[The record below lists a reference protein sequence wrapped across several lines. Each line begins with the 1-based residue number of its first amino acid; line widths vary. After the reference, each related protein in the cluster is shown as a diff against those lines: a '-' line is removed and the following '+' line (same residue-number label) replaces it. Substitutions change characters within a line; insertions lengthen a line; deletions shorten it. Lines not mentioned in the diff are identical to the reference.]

1 MLQATLSD
9 ILRQLGR
16 ALICYPFFFL
26 ALVLFYPTL
35 VNWIENVILLGTHFG
50 VDLMHRKA
58 EVKDIITDVINN
70 MTDEEEEDEEA
81 GDDSE
86 KDEEKDNDDAA

>member
-16 ALICYPFFFL
+16 ALICCPLLCFSV
-26 ALVLFYPTL
+26 VLSYSL

-86 KDEEKDNDDAA
+86 KDEEKDDDAA